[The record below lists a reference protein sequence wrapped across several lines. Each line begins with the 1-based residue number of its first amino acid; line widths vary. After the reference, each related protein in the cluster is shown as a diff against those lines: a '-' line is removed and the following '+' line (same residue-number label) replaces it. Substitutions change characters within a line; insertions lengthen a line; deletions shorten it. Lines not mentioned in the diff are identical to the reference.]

1 MIEKSK
7 NNFREQMSDR
17 LLDIAIH
24 IIKFETKLINTLI
37 TAKQN
42 KNAK

>member
-17 LLDIAIH
+17 LLNIATH
-24 IIKFETKLINTLI
+24 IIKLEPKLINTLI

-42 KNAK
+42 RNAK